1 MRRVFRGP
9 TGNDMFLSCGEAL
22 YDLFPS
28 AETDTGFTFDA
39 RIGGSPFNV
48 AVGLS
53 RLGCGAALF
62 TGLSSDPL
70 GRRLERVLKDEGVE
84 TAWLVSKR
92 NPTTLALVGLGPK
105 GVPHYSFYGHDAA
118 DCSVGEADLPDLP
131 RSVTAVHFG
140 SYSLVVEPT
149 GSSLLQL
156 AQRHHDG
163 KLISFDPNLRL
174 NVEPDVSRWRR
185 RVEAF
190 SEIADLM
197 KVSDEDLELLFPG
210 DGIDSA
216 ISRWNSRGVRL
227 IVVTRGGDGARVSL
241 RGEVFEAAGR
251 TVEVVDTVGAG
262 DSFQAA
268 LLCGLDELGKATKS
282 GLSRVSLDECRRIV
296 DFAMTAAA
304 MTCTRRGADLPRRS
318 DLPSLQ
324 PPFLSAL
331 RGKRAKAPAAVTQ
344 ARVRRRGRA

>member
-1 MRRVFRGP
+1 
-9 TGNDMFLSCGEAL
+9 MFLSCGEAL

-48 AVGLS
+48 AIGLS
-53 RLGCGAALF
+53 RLGREAALF

-70 GRRLERVLKDEGVE
+70 GRRLESTLNDEGVD
-84 TAWLVSKR
+84 TTWLVGKR
-92 NPTTLALVGLGPK
+92 NPTTLALVGLGPA
-105 GVPHYSFYGHDAA
+105 GAPHYSFYGHDAA
-118 DCSVGEADLPDLP
+118 DGSVGEADLPELP
-131 RSVTAVHFG
+131 PSVTAIHFG

-156 AQRHHDG
+156 ARRYHGG
-163 KLISFDPNLRL
+163 KLIALDPNLRL
-174 NVEPDVSRWRR
+174 NVEPDVGRWRQ

-190 SEIADLM
+190 SEIADLI
-197 KVSDEDLELLFPG
+197 KASDEDLELLFPG
-210 DGIDSA
+210 DEIDTA
-216 ISRWNSRGVRL
+216 IQRWHSRGVRL
-227 IVVTRGGDGARVSL
+227 IVVTRGGVGARVSL
-241 RGEVFEAAGR
+241 RGEVFEAPGR

-268 LLCGLDELGKATKS
+268 LLCGLDELGRATKA
-282 GLSRVSLDECRRIV
+282 GLSEVSRDECRRVV

-318 DLPSLQ
+318 ELPSLKL
-324 PPFLSAL
+324 PL
-331 RGKRAKAPAAVTQ
+331 RTH
-344 ARVRRRGRA
+344 

>member
-1 MRRVFRGP
+1 
-9 TGNDMFLSCGEAL
+9 MFLSCGEAL

-28 AETDTGFTFDA
+28 SETDTGFTFDA

-48 AVGLS
+48 AIGLS
-53 RLGCGAALF
+53 RLERSAALF

-70 GRRLERVLKDEGVE
+70 GRRLKQTLKDEGVE
-84 TAWLVSKR
+84 TAYLVSKQ
-92 NPTTLALVGLGPK
+92 NPTTLALVGLSSR

-118 DCSVGEADLPDLP
+118 DCSVGETDLPDLP
-131 RSVTAVHFG
+131 RSVVAMHFG

-156 AQRHHDG
+156 ARRHHDR

-174 NVEPDVSRWRR
+174 NIEPDVGRWRQ

-190 SEIADLM
+190 SEIADLI
-197 KVSDEDLELLFPG
+197 KVSDEDLKMLFPG
-210 DGIDSA
+210 NEIDSA

-227 IVVTRGGDGARVSL
+227 IVVTRGGDGALVSL
-241 RGEVFEAAGR
+241 RGEVFEASGR

-282 GLSRVSLDECRRIV
+282 GLSEVSLDECRQIV
-296 DFAMTAAA
+296 DFAMAAAA

-318 DLPSLQ
+318 DLPDL
-324 PPFLSAL
+324 
-331 RGKRAKAPAAVTQ
+331 
-344 ARVRRRGRA
+344 